1 MKAEEVVKVE
11 LSTDEAER
19 LIHEIGRVADK
30 SPDMAYD
37 FPQLSNL
44 REALTLLRKEEP

>member
-11 LSTDEAER
+11 LSTDETER
-19 LIHEIGRVADK
+19 LIHEIDGVSDK
-30 SPDMAYD
+30 ASDMAYD

-44 REALTLLRKEEP
+44 REALNSLRKEE